1 MRTIVH
7 LSDLHFGRVD
17 GALVAPLISVITAAR
32 PDLLVVSGDFTQR
45 ARTEQFL
52 EAKAF
57 LEQLPFS
64 QLVVPGNHDIS
75 LHNLFE
81 RFMRPLD
88 KYRRYISDDLAPFFE
103 DTEIAVAGV
112 NTARSLTTKYG
123 RINTGQIARLVD
135 NFKRCGPRVTKV
147 VVTHHPFDLPP
158 DYADPRQLVGRSAAA
173 MQAMA
178 GCGVD
183 LLLSGHLHITHT
195 TLTAARYKIAGH
207 SALVVQAGTAI
218 STRGRGEANSFNIL
232 RIQYDQIEVERIL
245 WKPETGGFIS
255 GGSAK
260 FRRAPEGWR
269 LEEAV
274 APALAGN
281 DPLSPP

>member
-7 LSDLHFGRVD
+7 LSDLHFGRVNS
-17 GALVAPLISVITAAR
+17 ALVAPLISVITAAR

-45 ARTEQFL
+45 ARTIQFL

-57 LEQLPFS
+57 LEQLPFPR
-64 QLVVPGNHDIS
+64 LVVPGNHDIPM
-75 LHNLFE
+75 HNLLA
-81 RFMRPLD
+81 RFMRPLV
-88 KYRRYISDDLAPFFE
+88 KYRRYISEDLAPFFE
-103 DTEIAVAGV
+103 DAEIAVAGV

-123 RINTGQIARLVD
+123 RINAGQIAGLVE
-135 NFKRCGPRVTKV
+135 NFRRCGPRVTKV

-158 DYADPRQLVGRSAAA
+158 DYADHRQLVGRSAAA

-183 LLLSGHLHITHT
+183 LLLAGHLHLTHT
-195 TLTAARYKIAGH
+195 ALTAARYKIAGH

-232 RIQYDQIEVERIL
+232 RIAHEQIEVERIL
-245 WKPETGGFIS
+245 WRPEAGSFVS
-255 GGSAK
+255 EGSAK
-260 FRRAPEGWR
+260 FQRASEGWR
-269 LEEAV
+269 VEESV
-274 APALAGN
+274 APEPSGN
-281 DPLSPP
+281 GPATN